1 MVDDPNLPAPY
12 KGNKIIRTI
21 PIKTSNELQIM
32 PVVAATISD
41 FIMFCKCFAKNIFYY
56 GLQLYV
62 NNKLNNQIIESS
74 LFQMTHQLWQQGSR
88 VVSWADDAE
97 ESELFEK
104 PTLTMEE
111 FAKCIHSLMLRCQLD
126 LPSNTAFHYTMDDTF
141 IDIMV
146 RNHLVISVSKIKHIA
161 HETDDDTCS
170 SLEELE
176 ATPDDQPEDQQQV
189 DETKDS
195 HACGHACGDDGWET
209 VTNKR
214 HNKKNKVAAHM
225 GKFMEEDQ
233 KTYYFFKDEAN
244 CHYLDF
250 YRPLTGIVNA
260 ANESKKYRFSHAYCI
275 ESNLVHDFVNPS
287 HVRVFIPNSA
297 YLERFRQWIASRKV
311 KNDCDSQEFYTFK
324 ENSTWPTWTYLGKF
338 KGISGVRQAMKDD
351 KSMEFGHAYSIDES
365 DLINLWKKDE
375 KISHKIT
382 KAPTLYIERFQKYL
396 QENKL

>member
-1 MVDDPNLPAPY
+1 
-12 KGNKIIRTI
+12 
-21 PIKTSNELQIM
+21 
-32 PVVAATISD
+32 
-41 FIMFCKCFAKNIFYY
+41 
-56 GLQLYV
+56 
-62 NNKLNNQIIESS
+62 
-74 LFQMTHQLWQQGSR
+74 MTHQLWQQGSH
-88 VVSWADDAE
+88 VVSWADAAE

-104 PTLTMEE
+104 STLTMEE

-146 RNHLVISVSKIKHIA
+146 RNHLVISVSKIKHVA
-161 HETDDDTCS
+161 HETDDDNCS
-170 SLEELE
+170 SLEEPKIHPEELE
-176 ATPDDQPEDQQQV
+176 ATPDDQPV

-195 HACGHACGDDGWET
+195 QSSNTDGWET

-214 HNKKNKVAAHM
+214 LNKKNKVATKM
-225 GKFMEEDQ
+225 CKVMEEDQ

-250 YRPLTGIVNA
+250 YRPLIGILNVM
-260 ANESKKYRFSHAYCI
+260 NESKKYRFSHAYCI
-275 ESNLVHDFVNPS
+275 ETNRVHDVVSPS

-311 KNDCDSQEFYTFK
+311 KNDCDSQAFYTFK

-338 KGISGVRQAMKDD
+338 NGISGVRQAMKDD
-351 KSMEFGHAYSIDES
+351 KSMEFGHAYSIDEN
-365 DLINLWKKDE
+365 DLINLWKKDG
-375 KISHKIT
+375 KISHKIS